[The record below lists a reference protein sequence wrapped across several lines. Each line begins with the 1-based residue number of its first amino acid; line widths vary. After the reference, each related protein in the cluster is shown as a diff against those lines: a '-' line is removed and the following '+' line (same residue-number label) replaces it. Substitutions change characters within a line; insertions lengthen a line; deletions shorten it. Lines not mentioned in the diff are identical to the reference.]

1 MSLTDTYFAELSGAL
16 RAAEIHRP
24 CLVLDLDRLD
34 HNIAAIKA
42 KFADGLALRL
52 VDKSLPCL
60 PLIEHIR
67 AAFATDRLM
76 TFHLPI
82 SAEML
87 KAFPD
92 VDLLLGKPMPVAGAR
107 HALTKGVLAGLG
119 EATSR
124 IVWLIDT
131 EERLAAYG
139 ALAAELDREL
149 RICFEVDV
157 GLHRGGI
164 GNPDA
169 LARAV
174 ATLANYPWLKCEG
187 VMAYEAHIG
196 HIPNLLGG
204 PAKARAKAV
213 SLFRQYVGCLAPDQ
227 RRILNLG
234 GSSTALLYDSWVG
247 ANELSIGSAFML
259 PTDFDVPS
267 LSQLQ
272 PAAFIATP
280 ILKVVDVRLPGLDQ
294 RSWLLQKLGLLP
306 RRGCFLYGGKW
317 MAKPVYPAGMK
328 ADKTFGFSTN
338 QQFMALPDD
347 ANIGPDDYAFLRPTQ
362 SEFVL
367 QQFGSIQVYSGG
379 KFVEQWAALPF
390 S

>member
-1 MSLTDTYFAELSGAL
+1 MSLADAYFTELSDAL
-16 RAAEIHRP
+16 RAAEIHQP

-42 KFADGLALRL
+42 KFADRLALRL

-76 TFHLPI
+76 TFHLPV

-87 KAFPD
+87 RAFPD

-139 ALAAELDREL
+139 ALAAELGREL

-164 GNPDA
+164 SDPDA

-174 ATLANYPWLKCEG
+174 AVLANYPRLKCEG

-196 HIPNLLGG
+196 HIPKLLGG
-204 PAKARAKAV
+204 PAKARANAV
-213 SLFRQYVGCLAPDQ
+213 SLLRQYVACLAPDQ

-247 ANELSIGSAFML
+247 ANELSIGSAFVL

-267 LSQLQ
+267 LSRLQ

-280 ILKVVDVRLPGLDQ
+280 ILKVVDVQVPGLDE
-294 RSWLLQKLGLLP
+294 RSWLLKKLGLAP

-317 MAKPVYPAGMK
+317 MAKPVYPLGMK
-328 ADKTFGFSTN
+328 TDKTFGFSTN
-338 QQFMALPDD
+338 QQFFALPDD
-347 ANIGPDDYAFLRPTQ
+347 ADVGPDDYAFLRPTQ

>member
-1 MSLTDTYFAELSGAL
+1 M
-16 RAAEIHRP
+16 
-24 CLVLDLDRLD
+24 LDLDRLD

-42 KFADGLALRL
+42 KFATGLDLRL

-60 PLIEHIR
+60 PLIQHIR

-107 HALTKGVLAGLG
+107 QALTKGALAGLG

-139 ALAAELDREL
+139 ALATELDREL

-164 GNPDA
+164 GDPDA
-169 LARAV
+169 LAQAI
-174 ATLANYPWLKCEG
+174 AALANYPRLKCEG

-196 HIPNLLGG
+196 HIPKLLGG
-204 PAKARAKAV
+204 PVKARAKAV
-213 SLFRQYVGCLAPDQ
+213 SLFRQYVACLASDQ

-272 PAAFIATP
+272 PVAFIATP
-280 ILKVVDVRLPGLDQ
+280 ILKVVDVRLPGLDE

-317 MAKPVYPAGMK
+317 MAKPVHPAGVK
-328 ADKTFGFSTN
+328 SDKTFGFSTN
-338 QQFMALPDD
+338 QQFMALPND
-347 ANIGPDDYAFLRPTQ
+347 ANVGPDDYAFLRRRRAN
-362 SEFVL
+362 SCYSSSV
-367 QQFGSIQVYSGG
+367 SIQVYSGG

>member
-1 MSLTDTYFAELSGAL
+1 MSLTAGYFAQLSDAL
-16 RAAEIHRP
+16 RAAQIHQP

-34 HNIAAIKA
+34 HNIAEIRT
-42 KFADGLALRL
+42 KFADDLALRL

-60 PLIEHIR
+60 QLIEHIR

-87 KAFPD
+87 RRFGD
-92 VDLLLGKPMPVAGAR
+92 VDLLLGKPMPVAGAK

-139 ALAAELDREL
+139 ALATELGRDL

-164 GNPDA
+164 SDPDA
-169 LARAV
+169 LARAI
-174 ATLANYPWLKCEG
+174 AALAGYPRLTCEG

-196 HIPNLLGG
+196 HIPKLLGG
-204 PAKARAKAV
+204 PAKARARAV

-247 ANELSIGSAFML
+247 ANELSIGSAFVL

-267 LSQLQ
+267 LRQLQ
-272 PAAFIATP
+272 PAAFIAAP
-280 ILKVVDVRLPGLDQ
+280 ILKVVNVKVPGLDKH
-294 RSWLLQKLGLLP
+294 SWLLQTFGLAP
-306 RRGCFLYGGKW
+306 RRGCYLYGGKW
-317 MAKPVYPAGMK
+317 MAKPVYPSGMK
-328 ADKTFGFSTN
+328 TDKTFGFSTN

-347 ANIGPDDYAFLRPTQ
+347 ATVGPDDYAFLRPTQ

-367 QQFGSIQVYSGG
+367 QQFGSIQVYSSG
-379 KFVEQWAALPF
+379 KITAQWPALPF

>member
-16 RAAEIHRP
+16 RAAGIFQP

-76 TFHLPI
+76 TFHLPV

-87 KAFPD
+87 KRFAD

-119 EATSR
+119 EGTSR
-124 IVWLIDT
+124 IVWLIDS

-164 GNPDA
+164 GSPDA
-169 LARAV
+169 LASAV
-174 ATLANYPWLKCEG
+174 ALLANHPRLKCDG

-196 HIPNLLGG
+196 HIPRMLGG
-204 PAKARAKAV
+204 PAKARTKAV

-227 RRILNLG
+227 RKILNLG

-247 ANELSIGSAFML
+247 ANELSIGSAFVL

-267 LSQLQ
+267 LGHLQ
-272 PAAFIATP
+272 PAAFIAAP
-280 ILKVVDVRLPGLDQ
+280 ILKVVDVQLPGLDD
-294 RSWLLQKLGLLP
+294 RSWLLKKLGLAP

-317 MAKPVYPAGMK
+317 MAKPVYPVGMK
-328 ADKTFGFSTN
+328 TDKTFGFSTN
-338 QQFMALPDD
+338 QQFMALSDD
-347 ANIGPDDYAFLRPTQ
+347 ANVGPDDYAFLRPTQ

-379 KFVEQWAALPF
+379 KIAAQWAALPF